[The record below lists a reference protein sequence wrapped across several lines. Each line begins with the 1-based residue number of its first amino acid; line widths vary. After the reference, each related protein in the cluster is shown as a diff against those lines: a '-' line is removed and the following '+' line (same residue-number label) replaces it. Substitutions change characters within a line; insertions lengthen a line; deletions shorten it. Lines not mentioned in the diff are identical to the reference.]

1 MSLKHGVYAQ
11 EKATSLVTPLV
22 ADVGIPFVV
31 GAAPVQSAGSPARP
45 NVPVLCTSWDEAVE
59 KLGFSYDWEAYPIC
73 EFMYSHFQLFGCQPV
88 IFCNVMDPGTIAPA
102 AAADASGEFD
112 VYMFAAYRDGV
123 ELWYIDKRNMIFR
136 VNGTDYMADVRKA
149 LGYA

>member
-31 GAAPVQSAGSPARP
+31 GAAPVQSAGSPARS
-45 NVPVLCTSWDEAVE
+45 NVPVLCTSWDEAVA

-73 EFMYSHFQLFGCQPV
+73 EFMYSHYDGVQHDYTRKQGLVWQQVFLPD
-88 IFCNVMDPGTIAPA
+88 MAPA
-102 AAADASGEFD
+102 EWADREILWNA
-112 VYMFAAYRDGV
+112 V
-123 ELWYIDKRNMIFR
+123 E
-136 VNGTDYMADVRKA
+136 
-149 LGYA
+149 

>member
-45 NVPVLCTSWDEAVE
+45 NVPVLCTSWDEAAA
-59 KLGFSYDWEAYPIC
+59 KLGFSYDWEIGRA
-73 EFMYSHFQLFGCQPV
+73 HV
-88 IFCNVMDPGTIAPA
+88 
-102 AAADASGEFD
+102 
-112 VYMFAAYRDGV
+112 
-123 ELWYIDKRNMIFR
+123 
-136 VNGTDYMADVRKA
+136 
-149 LGYA
+149 

>member
-45 NVPVLCTSWDEAVE
+45 NVPVLCTSWDEAVA
-59 KLGFSYDWEAYPIC
+59 KLGSPMTGRLTRFASSCTPTSSCSAASPSFS
-73 EFMYSHFQLFGCQPV
+73 
-88 IFCNVMDPGTIAPA
+88 VM
-102 AAADASGEFD
+102 
-112 VYMFAAYRDGV
+112 
-123 ELWYIDKRNMIFR
+123 
-136 VNGTDYMADVRKA
+136 
-149 LGYA
+149 